1 LIEYS
6 DDYVV
11 GYCDWICDAYCWW
24 CCYFIPFFIT
34 FLDTHCIHTQN
45 DHELQEIIIVVSI
58 VVGCE
63 VSKIMMT
70 LNERKR
76 IRWGEGGSRILN
88 LRACLIWQFFLYYV
102 YILDSRNKAIRNSN
116 QVLKNTQLKAA
127 IEIKKRPLPQV
138 LLSK

>member
-1 LIEYS
+1 MHI
-6 DDYVV
+6 V
-11 GYCDWICDAYCWW
+11 GGVS
-24 CCYFIPFFIT
+24 CYFIFLSH

-76 IRWGEGGSRILN
+76 IIGGGSRILN

-102 YILDSRNKAIRNSN
+102 YVLDSRNKAIRKSN
-116 QVLKNTQLKAA
+116 KVFKKYA
-127 IEIKKRPLPQV
+127 IKSALCQRFFCLNNV
-138 LLSK
+138 

>member
-1 LIEYS
+1 MHI
-6 DDYVV
+6 V
-11 GYCDWICDAYCWW
+11 GSVS
-24 CCYFIPFFIT
+24 CYFIFLSH

-76 IRWGEGGSRILN
+76 IIGGGSRILN

-116 QVLKNTQLKAA
+116 QVLKNMQLKAA
-127 IEIKKRPLPQV
+127 I
-138 LLSK
+138 

>member
-1 LIEYS
+1 MHI
-6 DDYVV
+6 V
-11 GYCDWICDAYCWW
+11 GGVS
-24 CCYFIPFFIT
+24 CYFIFFLSH

-76 IRWGEGGSRILN
+76 IIGGGSRILN

-102 YILDSRNKAIRNSN
+102 YLHSRLPKQSN
-116 QVLKNTQLKAA
+116 
-127 IEIKKRPLPQV
+127 PQ
-138 LLSK
+138 

>member
-1 LIEYS
+1 MHI
-6 DDYVV
+6 V
-11 GYCDWICDAYCWW
+11 GGVS
-24 CCYFIPFFIT
+24 CYFIFLSH

-76 IRWGEGGSRILN
+76 IIGGGSRILN

-102 YILDSRNKAIRNSN
+102 YILDSRNKAIRYSN
-116 QVLKNTQLKAA
+116 KVFEKYA
-127 IEIKKRPLPQV
+127 IKSSNMK
-138 LLSK
+138 

>member
-1 LIEYS
+1 MQIFLHFANISWFLREGIFFYKCRNHL
-6 DDYVV
+6 DRIFWWLRCRILRLDMWCILLVV
-11 GYCDWICDAYCWW
+11 LL
-24 CCYFIPFFIT
+24 FHFFFFIT

-102 YILDSRNKAIRNSN
+102 IHSRLPKQSN
-116 QVLKNTQLKAA
+116 
-127 IEIKKRPLPQV
+127 PQ
-138 LLSK
+138 

>member
-1 LIEYS
+1 MHIVGG
-6 DDYVV
+6 VV
-11 GYCDWICDAYCWW
+11 IS
-24 CCYFIPFFIT
+24 FLFFIT

-58 VVGCE
+58 VVGCK

-76 IRWGEGGSRILN
+76 IIGGGSRILN

-102 YILDSRNKAIRNSN
+102 IHSRLPKQSNPQYSN
-116 QVLKNTQLKAA
+116 QVLKNMQLKAA
-127 IEIKKRPLPQV
+127 I
-138 LLSK
+138 

>member
-1 LIEYS
+1 MHI
-6 DDYVV
+6 V
-11 GYCDWICDAYCWW
+11 GGVS
-24 CCYFIPFFIT
+24 CYFIFLSH

-76 IRWGEGGSRILN
+76 IRWKGGR
-88 LRACLIWQFFLYYV
+88 
-102 YILDSRNKAIRNSN
+102 
-116 QVLKNTQLKAA
+116 
-127 IEIKKRPLPQV
+127 E
-138 LLSK
+138 

>member
-1 LIEYS
+1 MIEYF

-24 CCYFIPFFIT
+24 WCCYFISFFFIT

-102 YILDSRNKAIRNSN
+102 IHSRLPKQSNPQYSN
-116 QVLKNTQLKAA
+116 QVLKNMQLKAA
-127 IEIKKRPLPQV
+127 I
-138 LLSK
+138 

>member
-1 LIEYS
+1 MKSRISSRKKEKKKKCANFSAFCKYFLIFKGGDFFFTSVGIILIEYF

-24 CCYFIPFFIT
+24 WCYFISFFFIT

-76 IRWGEGGSRILN
+76 I
-88 LRACLIWQFFLYYV
+88 F
-102 YILDSRNKAIRNSN
+102 
-116 QVLKNTQLKAA
+116 
-127 IEIKKRPLPQV
+127 
-138 LLSK
+138 